1 MLVKCKSF
9 SPILKIIRGGE
20 MEKKTH
26 THTHSAY
33 KCLAVTLPPVL
44 VKHLFNWK
52 KTKCAK

>member
-52 KTKCAK
+52 KAKCAK